1 MRKTNRYHFVTEKSN
16 CNDNGVKS
24 NALLSNPDNYHAFQI
39 LSKSLNL
46 LLWKI
51 IETSYMIGEEGNKI
65 GNNECI
71 TCLLA
76 LILLY
81 VSHLPWGVPSAADGA
96 CSIGPW
102 GWSWGCVGGK
112 VDLEGRGLED
122 AEETLYNRSSSWA
135 KCCSSS
141 WGRTVTPHTGQQD
154 GSEGNFFLP
163 EIKEI
168 QIMIKTTPSDIKM
181 TSILHILSSRC
192 LYV

>member
-1 MRKTNRYHFVTEKSN
+1 MSLKS
-16 CNDNGVKS
+16 S
-24 NALLSNPDNYHAFQI
+24 
-39 LSKSLNL
+39 NL
-46 LLWKI
+46 LLRKI
-51 IETSYMIGEEGNKI
+51 MEILYDRWRIKTENK
-65 GNNECI
+65 ECI

-141 WGRTVTPHTGQQD
+141 WGLTVTPHTGQQD

-163 EIKEI
+163 ERKGI
-168 QIMIKTTPSDIKM
+168 QITIRIISFNIKM
-181 TSILHILSSRC
+181 ISILQILSSKC
-192 LYV
+192 QCFKITIYWLY